1 MKMASW
7 SELVNHIAQLGN
19 NQTEVNDFING
30 TLDNSLDKVSQLHQD
45 RNVIFYASSFL
56 QKPQL
61 DPSELQ
67 ITFEEINGLMS
78 VTYGMNCS
86 KGLILILHTPG
97 GVTNA
102 TETII
107 DYIHSKFQYV
117 EVVIPTFAM
126 SAGTMIALS
135 ADKIIMGRQSQL
147 GPIDP
152 QMIMNGRS
160 FSANS
165 VKAQFDL
172 AKKDIQEDVKNAHVW
187 APILGGMPPGLLVE
201 AQHAA
206 EYSEEIVR
214 KWLEKKGYKEAERI
228 ASYFNKPDLHKS
240 HGRRINKDEARAQ
253 GLHIDDLESSQEFQ
267 DAVLTAYHAM
277 TIIFEK
283 SPATKMFATNNNH
296 TRWVKNLVLNNL
308 PSAFQ
313 IPPELFKA

>member
-1 MKMASW
+1 MAAW
-7 SELVNHIAQLGN
+7 SELVNEMSKFGN
-19 NQTEVNDFING
+19 NFPEVNKYINSV
-30 TLDNSLDKVSQLHQD
+30 LDESLNRISKSRDE

-78 VTYGMNCS
+78 VTHGMDCT
-86 KGLILILHTPG
+86 KGLTLILHTPG

-107 DYIHSKFQYV
+107 DYIHSKFKYV

-126 SAGTMIALS
+126 SAGTIIALS

-152 QMIMNGRS
+152 QMIMNGRA
-160 FSANS
+160 FSAVS
-165 VKAQFDL
+165 VKAQFEM
-172 AKKDIQEDVKNAHVW
+172 AKRDINEDIKNAHVW
-187 APILGGMPPGLLVE
+187 ALILGGMPPGILVE

-206 EYSEEIVR
+206 DYSEEIVR
-214 KWLEKKGYKEAERI
+214 SWLTKKGYNNAASI
-228 ASYFNKPDLHKS
+228 AQYFNSPEIHKN
-240 HGRRINKDEARAQ
+240 HGKRINKEDAKAI
-253 GLHIDDLESSQEFQ
+253 GLHIENLEDNQEFQ
-267 DAVLTAYHAM
+267 DAVLTAYHAI

-283 SPATKMFATNNNH
+283 SPATKMIASNNSNK
-296 TRWVKNLVLNNL
+296 RWVKNLVVNNMIPNIPL
-308 PSAFQ
+308 PPNFLHQ
-313 IPPELFKA
+313 

>member
-1 MKMASW
+1 MAAW
-7 SELVNHIAQLGN
+7 SELVNEMSKFGN
-19 NQTEVNDFING
+19 NLPEVNKYINSV
-30 TLDNSLDKVSQLHQD
+30 LDESLNRISKSRDD

-78 VTYGMNCS
+78 VTHGMDCS
-86 KGLILILHTPG
+86 KGLTLILHTPG

-107 DYIHSKFQYV
+107 DYIHSKFKYV

-126 SAGTMIALS
+126 SAGTIIALS

-152 QMIMNGRS
+152 QMIMNGRA
-160 FSANS
+160 FSAVS
-165 VKAQFDL
+165 VKAQFEM
-172 AKKDIQEDVKNAHVW
+172 AKRDINEDIKNAHVW
-187 APILGGMPPGLLVE
+187 APILGGMPPGILVE

-206 EYSEEIVR
+206 DYSEEIVR
-214 KWLEKKGYKEAERI
+214 NWLSKKGYDNAASI
-228 ASYFNKPDLHKS
+228 AQYFNSPDFHKS
-240 HGRRINKDEARAQ
+240 HGKRINKEDAKAI
-253 GLHIDDLESSQEFQ
+253 GLRIENLEDNQEFQ
-267 DAVLTAYHAM
+267 DAVLTAYHAI

-283 SPATKMFATNNNH
+283 SPATKMIASNNCNK
-296 TRWVKNLVLNNL
+296 RWVKNLIVNNML
-308 PSAFQ
+308 PN
-313 IPPELFKA
+313 IPLPPNIFHQ

>member
-1 MKMASW
+1 MAAW
-7 SELVNHIAQLGN
+7 SELVNEMAKFGN
-19 NQTEVNDFING
+19 NLPEVNKYINSI
-30 TLDNSLDKVSQLHQD
+30 LDESLNRISKSRDE

-78 VTYGMNCS
+78 VTHGMDCT

-107 DYIHSKFQYV
+107 DYIHSKFKYV

-126 SAGTMIALS
+126 SAGTIIALS

-152 QMIMNGRS
+152 QMIMNGRA
-160 FSANS
+160 FSAVS
-165 VKAQFDL
+165 VKAQFEM
-172 AKKDIQEDVKNAHVW
+172 AKRDINEDIKNAHVW
-187 APILGGMPPGLLVE
+187 APILGGMPPGILVE

-206 EYSEEIVR
+206 DYSEEIVR
-214 KWLEKKGYKEAERI
+214 NWLSKKGYDNAASI
-228 ASYFNKPDLHKS
+228 AQYFNSPDFHKS
-240 HGRRINKDEARAQ
+240 HGKRINKEDAKAI
-253 GLHIDDLESSQEFQ
+253 GLRIENLEDNQEFQ
-267 DAVLTAYHAM
+267 DAVLTAYHAI

-283 SPATKMFATNNNH
+283 SPATKMIASNNSNK
-296 TRWVKNLVLNNL
+296 RWVKNLVVNNMIPNIPL
-308 PSAFQ
+308 PPNFLHQ
-313 IPPELFKA
+313 